1 MNSFRPRTSST
12 SFLFVRRI
20 LRSRRALGESPNS
33 PGETRTPFN
42 LKPKFSLLLSLYGHV
57 KQATRI
63 SVLFAQFKLEKH
75 PISDTCCNSVS
86 PYREHDRGW
95 ESLIRVAV
103 TVHSATLEYQSIGL
117 LRPYR
122 MFLLVY

>member
-1 MNSFRPRTSST
+1 MYE
-12 SFLFVRRI
+12 FLFVRGI
-20 LRSRRALGESPNS
+20 LKSPCASRESPNS
-33 PGETRTPFN
+33 RGETRTPLN

-63 SVLFAQFKLEKH
+63 SVLFAQFKREKH
-75 PISDTCCNSVS
+75 PIHPIRAGNSAS
-86 PYREHDRGW
+86 PYREHDRSW

-117 LRPYR
+117 LRSYR
-122 MFLLVY
+122 MLLLVY